1 MACKDTGKTPVK
13 PEMAIHQIR
22 ITLTSRNLKFL
33 EKARADLITAAEEK
47 SLKVK
52 GPVWMPTK
60 TLRITARK
68 TPCDERSKMGS
79 FQDEGPKATH

>member
-33 EKARADLITAAEEK
+33 EKARADLITAA
-47 SLKVK
+47 
-52 GPVWMPTK
+52 
-60 TLRITARK
+60 
-68 TPCDERSKMGS
+68 
-79 FQDEGPKATH
+79 